1 VCNEKGRTTI
11 FPGTIQSSTVATS
24 KPGRICHPKTPN
36 LLAYLADVHVF
47 AASDPRDIIHANL
60 GLSSIN
66 YGIRFNYSKDNSVE
80 DVLVDIGRKIEDRS
94 GSLTTFRYALVFRG
108 EEIPKLHHGL

>member
-1 VCNEKGRTTI
+1 MKKDEPHYFLEQFRAQRLLQG
-11 FPGTIQSSTVATS
+11 

-47 AASDPRDIIHANL
+47 AATDSRDIIHANL

-66 YGIRFNYSKDNSVE
+66 YGIQFNYSKDNSVE
-80 DVLVDIGRKIEDRS
+80 DVLVNIGRKIQDRS
-94 GSLTTFRYALVFRG
+94 GSLTTFRYALIFRG
-108 EEIPKLHHGL
+108 EEIPKFHHGL